1 MLSIQI
7 IETSDKANDKQIQ
20 ESISN
25 NHEFEGVLMLADLTM
40 NNNQDLNNHIEYPLA
55 VIMQNEGEKI
65 LVRKAS
71 VDFQEN

>member
-1 MLSIQI
+1 
-7 IETSDKANDKQIQ
+7 
-20 ESISN
+20 
-25 NHEFEGVLMLADLTM
+25 MLADLTM

-71 VDFQEN
+71 VDF